1 VVHAAGV
8 LDDGV
13 LDGLTADRLATV
25 LRPKV
30 LGALHL
36 HELTVGRELRAFVL
50 FSAMAGQL
58 GAAGQGSYAA
68 ANAYL
73 DALAEQR
80 HRQGLPATSIAW
92 GPWAAGGM
100 AAADQAVEERRR
112 RTGVARLD
120 TEPAL
125 TALARCVAG
134 GEPATLV
141 AAIDWARYVPGFV
154 AVRPSPLIAGVA
166 EARRAAAERAEDA
179 GVSAESLAALL
190 AGQTDAERRK
200 TLLELVRGQAAAV
213 LGHASMDAVE
223 PDRAFRELGFDS
235 LTAVELRNRLTA
247 ATGVRLPAT
256 VVFDYPTAAGLA
268 EYVRAAIVDGGVVG
282 VAPVFGELDRL
293 EAALTGSAPDRSA
306 RIRITERLRAL
317 LASLNEADAPAD
329 GDTVAEK
336 LQDATPDEV
345 FDFIDRELGM
355 S

>member
-1 VVHAAGV
+1 
-8 LDDGV
+8 
-13 LDGLTADRLATV
+13 
-25 LRPKV
+25 
-30 LGALHL
+30 
-36 HELTVGRELRAFVL
+36 
-50 FSAMAGQL
+50 
-58 GAAGQGSYAA
+58 
-68 ANAYL
+68 
-73 DALAEQR
+73 
-80 HRQGLPATSIAW
+80 
-92 GPWAAGGM
+92 
-100 AAADQAVEERRR
+100 
-112 RTGVARLD
+112 
-120 TEPAL
+120 
-125 TALARCVAG
+125 
-134 GEPATLV
+134 
-141 AAIDWARYVPGFV
+141 V
-154 AVRPSPLIAGVA
+154 AVRPSALIEGVA
-166 EARRAAAERAEDA
+166 EARRAAAERADDS

-213 LGHASMDAVE
+213 LGHASIDAVE

-268 EYVRAAIVDGGVVG
+268 DYVRAAIVDGGVVG

-293 EAALTGSAPDRSA
+293 EAALSGSAPDRSA

-329 GDTVAEK
+329 GDTIAEK

>member
-1 VVHAAGV
+1 
-8 LDDGV
+8 
-13 LDGLTADRLATV
+13 
-25 LRPKV
+25 
-30 LGALHL
+30 
-36 HELTVGRELRAFVL
+36 
-50 FSAMAGQL
+50 
-58 GAAGQGSYAA
+58 
-68 ANAYL
+68 
-73 DALAEQR
+73 
-80 HRQGLPATSIAW
+80 
-92 GPWAAGGM
+92 
-100 AAADQAVEERRR
+100 AAADPAVEERRR

-120 TEPAL
+120 TAPAL
-125 TALARCVAG
+125 AALAACVARR
-134 GEPATLV
+134 EPATLM
-141 AAIDWARYVPGFV
+141 AGIDWARYVPGFV
-154 AVRPSPLIAGVA
+154 AVRPSPLLAGIA
-166 EARRAAAERAEDA
+166 EAQQAAAARADDA
-179 GVSAESLAALL
+179 GTNAESLAALL

-200 TLLELVRGQAAAV
+200 TLLDLVRGQAAAV

-317 LASLNEADAPAD
+317 LASLNADDAPAGAG

-345 FDFIDRELGM
+345 FDFIDRELGV